1 MNEDGFPGSWQ
12 VAGRCRGGDGSFRLL
27 HDPSFGSPQELW
39 LLIGSESACSEVAAL
54 FEQIEVELAPVAAAV
69 RSS

>member
-1 MNEDGFPGSWQ
+1 MNENGFPGQWQ
-12 VAGRCRGGDGSFRLL
+12 VAGRCCGGDGSFRLL

-39 LLIGSESACSEVAAL
+39 LLIGSESACGEVTAL